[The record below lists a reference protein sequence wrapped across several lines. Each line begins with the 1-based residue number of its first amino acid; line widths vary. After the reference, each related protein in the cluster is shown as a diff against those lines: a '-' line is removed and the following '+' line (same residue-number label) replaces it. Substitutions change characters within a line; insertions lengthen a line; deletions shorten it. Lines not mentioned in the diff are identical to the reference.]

1 MELIG
6 RVEPRD
12 GARSRSSRRVSGG
25 SPRGETGEG
34 GDPAGARG
42 VGVVD
47 GAATGAIDRGLL
59 VYVGVEEGDRRDDL
73 EFVAKKVAGLR
84 IFPDAEGKMNLALAQ
99 LERRED
105 ERIGILAVSQFTLH
119 GDLRKGR
126 RPSYNR
132 AAAPQE
138 ANRLY
143 EAIVELWRSEGIL
156 VETGVFRRAHGRDV
170 HERRAGDAAA
180 RLARL
185 SVAAPADLR

>member
-1 MELIG
+1 VRAVIQ
-6 RVEPRD
+6 RVR
-12 GARSRSSRRVSGG
+12 AASV
-25 SPRGETGEG
+25 
-34 GDPAGARG
+34 
-42 VGVVD
+42 VVD
-47 GAATGAIDRGLL
+47 RAVTGAIDRGLL
-59 VYVGVEEGDRRDDL
+59 VYVGVEEGDRRGDL

-84 IFPDAEGKMNLALAQ
+84 IFEDAEGKMNLALAQ

-156 VETGVFRRAHGRDV
+156 VETGVFGAHMDV
-170 HERRAGDAAA
+170 TYTNDGPVTLLLDSRG
-180 RLARL
+180 
-185 SVAAPADLR
+185 